1 MELAS
6 VEIGKGLQKIGDE
19 AFYGCR
25 NLKKITIP
33 ASVNSIG
40 KSCFETG
47 YFWIGSGKPVIS
59 VTIYTTENSYA
70 AQYAKAN
77 GIQCKIVNKNADKT
91 NQTKK
96 KTKIA
101 KAKINIKLSSK
112 KKKTITVK
120 WNKVSNAKGYQIQYA
135 MNKKFTKN
143 KKIVKTN
150 KHSMQIKKLKAGK
163 KYFVRVRAYNI
174 TKGKKKY
181 TKWSKV
187 KNIKCK

>member
-1 MELAS
+1 M
-6 VEIGKGLQKIGDE
+6 
-19 AFYGCR
+19 
-25 NLKKITIP
+25 
-33 ASVNSIG
+33 
-40 KSCFETG
+40 
-47 YFWIGSGKPVIS
+47 
-59 VTIYTTENSYA
+59 
-70 AQYAKAN
+70 
-77 GIQCKIVNKNADKT
+77 NKNADKT
-91 NQTKK
+91 NQTKE

-150 KHSMQIKKLKAGK
+150 KHSIQIKKLKAGK

-174 TKGKKKY
+174 TK
-181 TKWSKV
+181 
-187 KNIKCK
+187 

>member
-1 MELAS
+1 M
-6 VEIGKGLQKIGDE
+6 
-19 AFYGCR
+19 
-25 NLKKITIP
+25 KKITIP

-47 YFWIGSGKPVIS
+47 YFWIGKPVIW
-59 VTIYTTENSYA
+59 VTIYTPKNSYA

-77 GIQCKIVNKNADKT
+77 GIQCQIVNKNVDKT
-91 NQTKK
+91 NQTKGK
-96 KTKIA
+96 DKISKA
-101 KAKINIKLSSK
+101 KILKAKINVKLSTK

-120 WNKVSNAKGYQIQYA
+120 WNKIANVKGYQIQYA
-135 MNKKFTKN
+135 MNRKFTKN

-150 KHSMQIKKLKAGK
+150 KHSMQIKKLKVGK
-163 KYFVRVRAYNI
+163 KYFVRVRAYSI

-187 KNIKCK
+187 KSVKCK

>member
-1 MELAS
+1 MDDNHPKRRKD
-6 VEIGKGLQKIGDE
+6 KGNP
-19 AFYGCR
+19 Y
-25 NLKKITIP
+25 
-33 ASVNSIG
+33 
-40 KSCFETG
+40 
-47 YFWIGSGKPVIS
+47 
-59 VTIYTTENSYA
+59 TIYTTENSYA

>member
-1 MELAS
+1 M
-6 VEIGKGLQKIGDE
+6 
-19 AFYGCR
+19 
-25 NLKKITIP
+25 KKITIP

-59 VTIYTTENSYA
+59 VTIYTPENSYA

-77 GIQCKIVNKNADKT
+77 GIQCQIANKNVDKT
-91 NQTKK
+91 KGK
-96 KTKIA
+96 DKIA

-112 KKKTITVK
+112 KKNIITVK
-120 WNKVSNAKGYQIQYA
+120 WNKIANVKGYQVQYA
-135 MNKKFTKN
+135 MNRKFTKN

-163 KYFVRVRAYNI
+163 KYFVRVRAYSI

-187 KNIKCK
+187 KSVKCK